1 MNWIIKK
8 NRIVKSHILFW
19 GLLWLLYF
27 FFFSYNSNNKSYVFT
42 ISTFLT
48 LITTFPTYLT
58 VNVLIPKYLSKKKYK
73 WFGIFSFFTFLF
85 TIFCIILLLMLI
97 VAYTDDIKFEDLPP
111 MSRNYAY
118 LTILVYLVVV
128 FASFLS
134 IWRKNAQ
141 VLTQNNELQNLLL
154 TAKIKTK
161 EQELDYL
168 KNQIHPHF
176 LFNTLNTIYGFA
188 LKKSSETPNIILKLS
203 NLLDYILYQANKST
217 VPLIDEI
224 IHLEGYIDLERI
236 RFSDTLKVNFIKEI
250 ENQDVLI
257 APMLLLPFV
266 ENVFKHGS
274 IVDGFLSIII
284 DISVTNNTLK
294 FSIKNTFK
302 QTTSKDG
309 LGLKNIKE
317 RLDILYPT
325 NYNLKIISNPNWF
338 EVLLEINHLT
348 QKRYV

>member
-1 MNWIIKK
+1 
-8 NRIVKSHILFW
+8 
-19 GLLWLLYF
+19 
-27 FFFSYNSNNKSYVFT
+27 
-42 ISTFLT
+42 
-48 LITTFPTYLT
+48 
-58 VNVLIPKYLSKKKYK
+58 
-73 WFGIFSFFTFLF
+73 
-85 TIFCIILLLMLI
+85 MLI